1 MNCDIETLLHRYRYA
16 ELSIHSLP
24 VDQQKAVLSL
34 MALVESL
41 ASGAYVVTLLVQEL
55 ETALGRHDFAVVFEY
70 ALKLHRGWTRTTW
83 TRRGPLLVVVN
94 RGGLQDR
101 DDLLAGPYEVDPG
114 QEAEL
119 RDYQE
124 ALNELLVVRSQSD
137 EVTIMTCAEVAD
149 AVGLDADDPT
159 VRTVMRIERL
169 AYTGMGCLYLTD
181 EQLVLV
187 PDSLA

>member
-1 MNCDIETLLHRYRYA
+1 MNCDIDMLLHRYA
-16 ELSIHSLP
+16 ELSIKSLP
-24 VDQQKAVLSL
+24 VDQQEEVFRLI
-34 MALVESL
+34 ALVESL
-41 ASGAYVVTLLVQEL
+41 VKDAYVVTLLVQEL
-55 ETALGRHDFAVVFEY
+55 EIMFGRNDFGVVFEY

-83 TRRGPLLVVVN
+83 TRRGTLLVVVN

-101 DDLLAGPYEVDPG
+101 DALLAGPYEVEDSR
-114 QEAEL
+114 QEVAL

-124 ALNELLVVRSQSD
+124 ALNEFLVVRSQSD